1 MTTPRGPRFDTLSLH
16 AGQRPDPATG
26 ARAVP
31 IYQTTSYVFDDTE
44 HAAALFNLERAG
56 HIYSRISN
64 PTVAVLEERISALEG
79 GVGAVA
85 TASGQ
90 AALHLAIATLMGA
103 GGHIVASAR
112 IYGGSH
118 NMFTHTLPRF
128 GITTTLVDPRD
139 PESFDARHHRQDAAR
154 VCRDARQS
162 RAWRCWTS
170 RRWPTSPTSMA
181 LPLAIDST
189 FATPY
194 LCRPIEH
201 GADIVMHSATKF
213 LGGHGIAIGGI
224 VVDGGRFDWAAS
236 GKFPTMTEPY
246 AGYHGIAFAEEFG
259 PAAFIMRA
267 RAEGLRD
274 FGACMSPANAF
285 YLLQGIETL
294 PVRMA
299 RHVANAEAVARF
311 LEKHAAVAWVK
322 YPGLESH
329 PDHALAKRQM
339 PKGAGAILSFG
350 IKGGRKAGA
359 KLIERLQGV
368 LAPRQRR
375 RRQEPGDPPGQHH
388 ASADERRG
396 AGQGGRRRGA
406 GAPVDRARGPAG
418 PDRRP
423 RPGARRLAEGL
434 SAMEL
439 TVDGRKVYA
448 ATGGRAVRSGEAR
461 GGVPAWRRLRPHR
474 VAAARALVR
483 VARVLG
489 AGGRPAGAWP
499 LRGRRRSRPS
509 PDLARWVVRLLDAAG
524 RRRPRR

>member
-1 MTTPRGPRFDTLSLH
+1 MSTPRGPRFDTLSLH

-44 HAAALFNLERAG
+44 HAAGLFNLERAG

-64 PTVAVLEERISALEG
+64 PTVAVLEERIAALEG

-90 AALHLAIATLMGA
+90 AALHLIIATLMGA

-128 GITTTLVDPRD
+128 GITTTFADPRD
-139 PESFDARHHRQDAAR
+139 PASFD
-154 VCRDARQS
+154 
-162 RAWRCWTS
+162 RAITDKTRLLFAETLGNPGLEVLDIKAVS
-170 RRWPTSPTSMA
+170 DIAHKHA
-181 LPLAIDST
+181 LPLGIDAT
-189 FATPY
+189 FSTPY
-194 LCRPIEH
+194 LCQPIAH

-246 AGYHGIAFAEEFG
+246 AGYHGISFAEEFG

-294 PVRMA
+294 PVRMG
-299 RHVANAEAVARF
+299 RHVANALAVAEY
-311 LEKHAAVAWVK
+311 LEKHTAVAWVK

-329 PDHALAKRQM
+329 PDHALAKRQS
-339 PKGAGAILSFG
+339 PKGAGAIMSFG

-359 KLIERLQGV
+359 KLIERLKVFSHLANVGDAKSLVIHPASTTHQQMSVEDLAKAGV
-368 LAPRQRR
+368 
-375 RRQEPGDPPGQHH
+375 
-388 ASADERRG
+388 
-396 AGQGGRRRGA
+396 
-406 GAPVDRARGPAG
+406 
-418 PDRRP
+418 
-423 RPGARRLAEGL
+423 
-434 SAMEL
+434 
-439 TVDGRKVYA
+439 
-448 ATGGRAVRSGEAR
+448 GEE
-461 GGVPAWRRLRPHR
+461 
-474 VAAARALVR
+474 LVR
-483 VARVLG
+483 LSIG
-489 AGGRPAGAWP
+489 
-499 LRGRRRSRPS
+499 LE
-509 PDLARWVVRLLDAAG
+509 DAADLTDDLG
-524 RRRPRR
+524 QALAASQKG

>member
-1 MTTPRGPRFDTLSLH
+1 MTTAPKSPRFDTLSLH

-26 ARAVP
+26 SRAVP

-64 PTVAVLEERISALEG
+64 PTVAVLEERISALEA

-112 IYGGSH
+112 IYGVSH

-128 GITTTLVDPRD
+128 GITTTLADPRD
-139 PESFDARHHRQDAAR
+139 PDSFARAITDRTRLLFAETLGNPGLEVLNIKAVSDVAHMHG
-154 VCRDARQS
+154 
-162 RAWRCWTS
+162 
-170 RRWPTSPTSMA
+170 
-181 LPLAIDST
+181 LPLLIDST

-194 LCRPIEH
+194 LCRPFEH
-201 GADIVMHSATKF
+201 GADLIMHSATKF

-224 VVDGGRFDWAAS
+224 LVDSGRFDWAAS

-246 AGYHGIAFAEEFG
+246 AGYHGISFAEEFG

-294 PVRMA
+294 PVRMG
-299 RHVANAEAVARF
+299 RHVANAVAVAQF
-311 LEKHAAVAWVK
+311 LEKNPAVAWVK

-329 PDHALAKRQM
+329 PDHALAKRQL
-339 PKGAGAILSFG
+339 PNGAGAILSFG
-350 IKGGRKAGA
+350 VKGGRKAGA
-359 KLIERLQGV
+359 KLIERLRVFSHLANVGDAKSLVIHPASTTHQQMSVEELAKAGV
-368 LAPRQRR
+368 GEELVRLSVGLEDAQDLIDDLAQ
-375 RRQEPGDPPGQHH
+375 
-388 ASADERRG
+388 A
-396 AGQGGRRRGA
+396 
-406 GAPVDRARGPAG
+406 
-418 PDRRP
+418 
-423 RPGARRLAEGL
+423 L
-434 SAMEL
+434 SASQK
-439 TVDGRKVYA
+439 G
-448 ATGGRAVRSGEAR
+448 
-461 GGVPAWRRLRPHR
+461 
-474 VAAARALVR
+474 
-483 VARVLG
+483 
-489 AGGRPAGAWP
+489 
-499 LRGRRRSRPS
+499 
-509 PDLARWVVRLLDAAG
+509 
-524 RRRPRR
+524 